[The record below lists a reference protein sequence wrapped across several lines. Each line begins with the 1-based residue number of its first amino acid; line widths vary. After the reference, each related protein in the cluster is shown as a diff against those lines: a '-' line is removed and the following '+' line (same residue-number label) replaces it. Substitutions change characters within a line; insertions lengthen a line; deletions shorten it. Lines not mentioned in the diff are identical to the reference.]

1 MPNQKVYSVSLS
13 DINTYGRRVHRK
25 YFQGQGPSLPTRT
38 PQTYGCT
45 SSRDLKNS
53 SFHFTAQAMAVG
65 VIGDTT
71 SGTIDPPASLVL
83 RFHLYMEMT
92 P

>member
-1 MPNQKVYSVSLS
+1 MPNQKVLSVSLS
-13 DINTYGRRVHRK
+13 NINTYRRRVHRK
-25 YFQGQGPSLPTRT
+25 YFQGQGPSSSTRT

-53 SFHFTAQAMAVG
+53 SFHFTAQATVVG

-71 SGTIDPPASLVL
+71 SGTIDPPVSLVL
-83 RFHLYMEMT
+83 RFRLYMETT